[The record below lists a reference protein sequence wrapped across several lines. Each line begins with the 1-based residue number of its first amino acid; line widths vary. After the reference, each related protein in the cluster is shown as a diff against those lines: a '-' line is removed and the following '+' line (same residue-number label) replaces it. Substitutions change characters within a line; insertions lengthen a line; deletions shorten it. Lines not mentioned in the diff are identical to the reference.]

1 MQPIHTLDDFFIRS
15 GADVSFY
22 HMGRRVTPCP
32 REALTALETGDAPWP
47 EPWQGHARLGIV
59 FRLGDMPEP
68 AIWFLSLPL
77 DEQGFLSPAQRDAFL
92 QRLLET
98 LGRNAN
104 TNKHEVDQNGAKQI
118 SDESACEVEHLMKDN
133 PLAFTPSL
141 PFQAMLNARA
151 THDLGLPASQHL
163 ELIEA
168 YISRQQTI
176 DWQALGLQGLADFV
190 MRMDDTQAQQLT
202 GVLEVLPVEMLHS
215 ICYCLEH
222 TALPTALVNALR
234 DRGEQAAQQ
243 GDVET
248 LCACVRAVGSSE
260 TTLVG
265 EWYQQL
271 LEDAHACGPDLLAAI
286 AGRGWMHLEDNARL
300 PLYLNRLAEDD
311 RSDFGAVIRDLALIP
326 RLRLPV
332 IMLLRDAPEG
342 STIQQRL
349 ASIT

>member
-1 MQPIHTLDDFFIRS
+1 MQPIHTLDDFFMRS

-32 REALTALETGDAPWP
+32 RDVLSALETGNEPWP
-47 EPWQGHARLGIV
+47 EPWQGHARLAIV

-68 AIWFLSLPL
+68 AIWFLSFPL
-77 DEQGFLSPAQRDAFL
+77 DEQGYLSPAQRDAFL

-98 LGRNAN
+98 LGRNATKN
-104 TNKHEVDQNGAKQI
+104 EAKPNNAKQI
-118 SDESACEVEHLMKDN
+118 SDESTREIEHLMKDN

-151 THDLGLPASQHL
+151 TDDLGLPASQHL
-163 ELIEA
+163 EPVEA
-168 YISRQQTI
+168 YISRQQSI
-176 DWQALGLQGLADFV
+176 DWQALGFQGVADFV
-190 MRMDDTQAQQLT
+190 VRMDDTQAQQLT
-202 GVLEVLPVEMLHS
+202 GVLETLPTEMLHS

-222 TALPTALVNALR
+222 TALPTALVTALR
-234 DRGEQAAQQ
+234 DRGEQAATQ

-248 LCACVRAVGSSE
+248 LCACVRAVGSSQE
-260 TTLVG
+260 PHVG

-271 LEDAHACGPDLLAAI
+271 LEDSHACGPDLLAAM

-311 RSDFGAVIRDLALIP
+311 QNDFGAVIRDLALIP